1 MVSENHPDQVRV
13 KGTIINMRTTMDG
26 LIIILVDLNMN
37 PIQVHTLLVR
47 MCAVISRQKILRH
60 IAGNSHRH
68 HYVLQYWLAAY
79 NRTTRDG
86 G

>member
-60 IAGNSHRH
+60 IAGNSHGH
-68 HYVLQYWLAAY
+68 HYVLQYWLADY